1 MSTEKPKRKIKSA
14 KLMVLK
20 PEFRSRV
27 VRDRSKYTR
36 KDKQESSDGE

>member
-1 MSTEKPKRKIKSA
+1 MSADKPKRKTKSA

-27 VRDRSKYTR
+27 VRDRTKYRR
-36 KDKQESSDGE
+36 KDKENSDGC